1 MDLLGSILN
10 SMDKPPSIS
19 EKQKEAIKKQK
30 LELEKR
36 QNAEKEN
43 LRKFRIK
50 VEEKINQF
58 LKDDTKTKYEF
69 QPMDKI
75 FRSIIHE
82 VCEVAGL
89 PTQSEG
95 IDEERHIIVYKA
107 EHFPLPAKSEE
118 KAREPSP
125 ERTEPIQEPASN
137 YRNKYAHLINNDDMK
152 ARSTM
157 ANTTY
162 GIVPSENK
170 RDVRSIEQ
178 TMKDI
183 RARKRLKKEETY
195 KDEAS

>member
-1 MDLLGSILN
+1 M
-10 SMDKPPSIS
+10 
-19 EKQKEAIKKQK
+19 
-30 LELEKR
+30 
-36 QNAEKEN
+36 
-43 LRKFRIK
+43 
-50 VEEKINQF
+50 
-58 LKDDTKTKYEF
+58 
-69 QPMDKI
+69 
-75 FRSIIHE
+75 
-82 VCEVAGL
+82 AGL

-162 GIVPSENK
+162 GIGK
-170 RDVRSIEQ
+170 Q
-178 TMKDI
+178 
-183 RARKRLKKEETY
+183 Y
-195 KDEAS
+195 K